1 MQPFSILNGQQQYYR
16 NAYPYVHP
24 YPPNQYPPN
33 YQPGI
38 QYGMNIPYAAPYPSQ
53 SSPGYLPQKQYKNSG
68 YLFQNPLQS
77 DEDYQYNNQ
86 PIPYAQKHSPLN
98 QAKPATPFNSII
110 QSFKSQDGSYDFN
123 KMVNTAGQLVNAINQ
138 VSGMAKG
145 IGGMFKL

>member
-1 MQPFSILNGQQQYYR
+1 MQPFPIVNGQRRYYR

-24 YPPNQYPPN
+24 YPPTPYPTN

-38 QYGMNIPYAAPYPSQ
+38 QYGMNNPYVASYPSQ
-53 SSPGYLPQKQYKNSG
+53 PPSLPQKQYNNSA

-77 DEDYQYNNQ
+77 EEDYQYNHQ
-86 PIPYAQKHSPLN
+86 TIPYAKTHSQVN
-98 QAKPATPFNSII
+98 QAKPAKPLNSVF

>member
-1 MQPFSILNGQQQYYR
+1 MQPFPILNGQQRFYR
-16 NAYPYVHP
+16 NAYPYINP
-24 YPPNQYPPN
+24 YPPNQYPTN

-53 SSPGYLPQKQYKNSG
+53 PPMGFLPQKQHKNSAF
-68 YLFQNPLQS
+68 LFQNPLQS
-77 DEDYQYNNQ
+77 EEDYQYNNQ
-86 PIPYAQKHSPLN
+86 PIPYTKKHAQLQP
-98 QAKPATPFNSII
+98 AKPATPFNSIF

-123 KMVNTAGQLVNAINQ
+123 KMVSTAGQLFNAINQ